1 MRTQRVGYS
10 TACVPGSSQDT
21 PRTAL
26 PRTAPT
32 MSSPSESAPAI
43 LATAVIPW
51 NEHYEFQEDVFRR
64 QVHTL
69 ARELTSH
76 LYIFGTAGEGYAV
89 TETQFDQITRAFWS
103 SAREAGVTPMVGLIS
118 LSLPTIIERIER
130 CRALGFRLFQL
141 SLPSWGALN
150 DEEVDRFFA
159 ETCGR
164 FPDCQFHHYNLM
176 RTKRLLTSVEYRR
189 LAAAHPNLIAVK
201 NSTTDP
207 AVIADLMSLQPRLRF
222 YITEMGYAI
231 ARKTHDLGLLIS
243 LASIHPARAKAFVAG
258 SDAQRAAD
266 LEDFKAIIAG
276 LKAAGTRFHIDGAYD
291 KMLYRMTDPTFP
303 LRLLPPYASATEAD
317 FACFKAAVPPGWRR
331 G

>member
-1 MRTQRVGYS
+1 MN
-10 TACVPGSSQDT
+10 P
-21 PRTAL
+21 
-26 PRTAPT
+26 
-32 MSSPSESAPAI
+32 SPESAPAI

-51 NEHYEFQEDVFRR
+51 NDHYEFQEDIFRR

-69 ARELTSH
+69 GRELTRH

-118 LSLPTIIERIER
+118 LSLPTIIDRIER

-207 AVIADLMSLQPRLRF
+207 AVIADLLSLQPRLRF
-222 YITEMGYAI
+222 YITERGYAI
-231 ARKTHDLGLLIS
+231 ARRTHELGLLIS
-243 LASIHPARAKAFVAG
+243 MASIHPGRAKAFVAG
-258 SDAQRAAD
+258 TDAQRAAD
-266 LEDFKAIIAG
+266 VAEFNVMSNV
-276 LKAAGTRFHIDGAYD
+276 LKAAGGRFHIDGAYD

-303 LRLLPPYASATEAD
+303 LHLLPPYASATEAD
-317 FACFKAAVPPGWRR
+317 FEHFKAAVPPGWRR
-331 G
+331 DVSPSSNVTVDT